1 MTVRWLGMLLALLFG
16 LTAPAAAHLTPNSE
30 VQLDIGD
37 GSVSADIIVP
47 QGEYAYATGNPVDR
61 GARSVAIARRYLQEH
76 IAVRSPDGRPWQVS
90 IGKVE
95 FVQIAGPP
103 DLHALATFTAP
114 ADAPARRFTVDW
126 RVLVDELPN
135 HFALFV
141 AHRPEG
147 SRDILGAVRNGQVRL
162 TVDRTQSTG
171 AAFAS
176 AVSLGARHIVT
187 GYDHL
192 MFLLALLLP
201 APLLAENE
209 RWRGCRTAKATFG
222 QLAKIVT
229 AFTIGHSLTLVGA
242 TLGGWMLPTA
252 PVEIA
257 IAVSVLV
264 SAIHALRPLFPG
276 REPVVA
282 GAFGLVHGLAFATLV
297 READAGAAS
306 SALSLF
312 GFNLGIELVQLAIVC
327 AALPSL
333 LILSRGET
341 YRYLR
346 TGAAAF
352 CAVAAATWI
361 GARTGALPDAA
372 ALAMEAVIRQLGW
385 VAVALS
391 LIVLAGWLVGRRRN
405 PAPLAVS

>member
-1 MTVRWLGMLLALLFG
+1 MSMRWGLLLATLLG
-16 LTAPAAAHLTPNSE
+16 LSAPAAAHLTPNSE

-37 GSVSADIIVP
+37 GSVSTDIIVP
-47 QGEYAYATGNPVDR
+47 QGEYAYATGNPVDG
-61 GARSVAIARRYLQEH
+61 GAQSRAIARRYLHEH
-76 IAVRSPDGRPWQVS
+76 ITVRSPDGRPWQVRV
-90 IGKVE
+90 GKVE
-95 FVQIAGPP
+95 FVEIAGPP

-114 ADAPARRFTVDW
+114 ADAPARRFTIEW
-126 RVLVDELPN
+126 RVLVNELPS

-141 AHRPEG
+141 AHRPDG
-147 SRDILGAVRNGQVRL
+147 SRDILGAVRHGRVEL
-162 TVDRTQSTG
+162 TVDRAQSG
-171 AAFAS
+171 AS
-176 AVSLGARHIVT
+176 AFGSAIGLGARHILT

-201 APLLAENE
+201 APLLAANG
-209 RWRGCRTAKATFG
+209 RWRGRRTAKATFG

-229 AFTIGHSLTLVGA
+229 AFTIGHSLTLIGA
-242 TLGGWMLPTA
+242 TLGGWTLPTA

-297 READAGAAS
+297 READAGMAS

-312 GFNLGIELVQLAIVC
+312 GFNLGIELVQLVIVC

-333 LILSRGET
+333 LILSRTET

-346 TGAAAF
+346 TGAAGF

-385 VAVALS
+385 VALALS
-391 LIVLAGWLVGRRRN
+391 LIVVVGWLVGRRRS
-405 PAPLAVS
+405 PSPLAVS